1 MLAKLTA
8 KNQISLPKAIVKNF
22 PDVQYFDVS
31 LRNGEIVLS
40 PVVVARVNERLKA
53 IRAKIKRLG
62 LTEKAV
68 DEAIRQEYL
77 RVLAYPKFKLT
88 PEEVRDAIEELLP
101 SAEVAAPKRRLRIIR
116 RDPADNRFL
125 ECALAANA
133 QYLVSGD
140 DDLLS
145 LETFQGIRVVSVT
158 EFLAILEGTA

>member
-1 MLAKLTA
+1 MIRA
-8 KNQISLPKAIVKNF
+8 
-22 PDVQYFDVS
+22 
-31 LRNGEIVLS
+31 VLDTN
-40 PVVVARVNERLKA
+40 VVVSALLFDGQASRLLA
-53 IRAKIKRLG
+53 LWQRRRFIPVISRSIL
-62 LTEKAV
+62 
-68 DEAIRQEYL
+68 QEYL
-77 RVLAYPKFKLT
+77 RVLAYPKFKLASQD
-88 PEEVRDAIEELLP
+88 VRGAIEELLP

-116 RDPADNRFL
+116 RDPTDNRFL

>member
-1 MLAKLTA
+1 MIRA
-8 KNQISLPKAIVKNF
+8 
-22 PDVQYFDVS
+22 
-31 LRNGEIVLS
+31 VLDTN
-40 PVVVARVNERLKA
+40 VVVSALLFDGQASRLLA
-53 IRAKIKRLG
+53 LWPQRRFIPVISRSIL
-62 LTEKAV
+62 
-68 DEAIRQEYL
+68 QEYL

-88 PEEVRDAIEELLP
+88 PQEVRDAIEELLP

-116 RDPADNRFL
+116 RDPTGNRFL